1 VQLYVLTV
9 RCMRI
14 LMLIMVWRSKFIWIM
29 TEFATEVRIT
39 KADAGGI
46 SYVGLNRHSVPIAT
60 GCADFGARH
69 RK

>member
-1 VQLYVLTV
+1 VQIDVLTV
-9 RCMRI
+9 RSMC
-14 LMLIMVWRSKFIWIM
+14 LVMLILAWRSKSIWTM

-39 KADAGGI
+39 IADAGGI
-46 SYVGLNRHSVPIAT
+46 PYLALNRHRVPIAT